1 MCRGLLTVTLTWR
14 WNAAARPCPP
24 MATHA
29 NPGCGTDCTKHAGTQ
44 LHRPNRPE
52 PPRPRHAPAVQAPNP
67 KRPRRA
73 PAPLPGRAGPGAAWE
88 EQGVV
93 HGVYWIQFCI
103 ANRQFTRAARRPQRP
118 ALPRRGARSEE
129 RGARSE
135 ERGAGSGE
143 RGARRAG
150 EEWALRGV
158 CSRFKFALAV
168 PIQTPCNI
176 ATSPRPSHATLAG
189 PHALVA
195 QTSRLRPRP
204 PTRPRPSNPRTLRMS
219 SGSMTMG

>member
-1 MCRGLLTVTLTWR
+1 MTVTLTWR

-143 RGARRAG
+143 RGGPGRSGRCAGCVAGSNSHWQCRFRRPV
-150 EEWALRGV
+150 ALPQAP
-158 CSRFKFALAV
+158 AL
-168 PIQTPCNI
+168 
-176 ATSPRPSHATLAG
+176 PRR
-189 PHALVA
+189 
-195 QTSRLRPRP
+195 RLRVL
-204 PTRPRPSNPRTLRMS
+204 TLRS
-219 SGSMTMG
+219 P

>member
-1 MCRGLLTVTLTWR
+1 MTVTLTWR

-143 RGARRAG
+143 RGARRPG
-150 EEWALRGV
+150 RCGALRG
-158 CSRFKFALAV
+158 ALAGSNSHWQCRFRRPV
-168 PIQTPCNI
+168 TLPQAP
-176 ATSPRPSHATLAG
+176 ALPRRRLRVHPLWSPRRLVCDQG
-189 PHALVA
+189 PHATQA
-195 QTSRLRPRP
+195 A
-204 PTRPRPSNPRTLRMS
+204 NPRKLRTA
-219 SGSMTMG
+219 SGSRATG

>member
-1 MCRGLLTVTLTWR
+1 M
-14 WNAAARPCPP
+14 P
-24 MATHA
+24 
-29 NPGCGTDCTKHAGTQ
+29 TQ
-44 LHRPNRPE
+44 G
-52 PPRPRHAPAVQAPNP
+52 AVQTVQSTPVRSYTARIALS
-67 KRPRRA
+67 RPDRA
-73 PAPLPGRAGPGAAWE
+73 TLPPSKPPTQSDLAGLQPLCLDEPALGRPGRSRALYMACTGFNFALQTANLHALRAGRNAPPFPGE
-88 EQGVV
+88 E
-93 HGVYWIQFCI
+93 
-103 ANRQFTRAARRPQRP
+103 
-118 ALPRRGARSEE
+118 RGARSEE

-143 RGARRAG
+143 RGARRPG

>member
-1 MCRGLLTVTLTWR
+1 M
-14 WNAAARPCPP
+14 P
-24 MATHA
+24 
-29 NPGCGTDCTKHAGTQ
+29 TQ
-44 LHRPNRPE
+44 G
-52 PPRPRHAPAVQAPNP
+52 AVQTVQSTPVRSYTARIALS
-67 KRPRRA
+67 RPDRA
-73 PAPLPGRAGPGAAWE
+73 TLPPSKPPTQSDLAGLQPLCLDEPALGRPGRSRALYMACTGFNFALQTANLHALRAGRNAPPFPG
-88 EQGVV
+88 
-93 HGVYWIQFCI
+93 
-103 ANRQFTRAARRPQRP
+103 
-118 ALPRRGARSEE
+118 EE

-143 RGARRAG
+143 RGARRPG

-219 SGSMTMG
+219 SGSMAMG

>member
-1 MCRGLLTVTLTWR
+1 M
-14 WNAAARPCPP
+14 P
-24 MATHA
+24 
-29 NPGCGTDCTKHAGTQ
+29 TQ
-44 LHRPNRPE
+44 G
-52 PPRPRHAPAVQAPNP
+52 AVQTVQSTPVRSYTARIALS
-67 KRPRRA
+67 RPDRA
-73 PAPLPGRAGPGAAWE
+73 TLPPSKPPTQSDLAGLQPLCLDEPALGRPGRSRALYMACTGFNFALQTANLHALRAGRNAPPFPG
-88 EQGVV
+88 
-93 HGVYWIQFCI
+93 
-103 ANRQFTRAARRPQRP
+103 
-118 ALPRRGARSEE
+118 EE

-143 RGARRAG
+143 RGARRPG